1 MILGKVIGHV
11 WATRK
16 EESLNGLK
24 FLVIKP
30 IDHLGG
36 ADRPEITAADAVG
49 AGIGGDTVMVVRG
62 GSSARK
68 VLQKDHCPL
77 DAMVV
82 GIVDEV
88 DVDRTMNI

>member
-49 AGIGGDTVMVVRG
+49 AGIGDTVMVVR

-88 DVDRTMNI
+88 DVDQTVDI

>member
-16 EESLNGLK
+16 EESLNGHK
-24 FLVIKP
+24 FLVVKP
-30 IDHLGG
+30 IEHTSDII
-36 ADRPEITAADAVG
+36 RPEITAADAVG
-49 AGIGGDTVMVVRG
+49 AGIGDIVMIVQ

-68 VLQKDHCPL
+68 VFENEHCPL
-77 DAMVV
+77 DAIIV

-88 DVDRTMNI
+88 DVDKLEGI